1 MANVVN
7 RTTVQ
12 YLQFVNTPD
21 YDPTSWIIN
30 PDLSALASVPQ
41 KYWKVVGDTVVEM
54 DSGEKAAVDAAL
66 LSKTFRSLNFKV
78 SSYNTSNQLTSET
91 WYDTDNGD
99 GTYSNIAEQIT
110 YTYSGIVLMSRV
122 ETVYFYDG
130 TVSSAETYNYYRN
143 DANALIEK
151 KA

>member
-12 YLQFVNTPD
+12 YLLTVNTPD
-21 YDPTSWIIN
+21 YDPTDWIIN

-54 DSGEKAAVDAAL
+54 TSGEKTTADAAL
-66 LSKTFRSLNFKV
+66 LAKTLRNKNFKV
-78 SSYNTSNQLTSET
+78 SSYNSSSQLTSDT

-99 GTYSNIAEQIT
+99 GTYSNMAEQVV
-110 YTYSGIVLMSRV
+110 YTYSANVLMSRV
-122 ETVYFYDG
+122 DTIYFYDG
-130 TVSSAETYNYYRN
+130 TISSAATYNYYRN
-143 DANALIEK
+143 DQNALIIK